1 MTDIA
6 APSTKLSIVGAGSV
20 GSSLAYAAL
29 IRGSANT
36 VALYDLN
43 TAKVDAEVLDLA
55 HGSQYTQSS
64 QIIGGS
70 DISCVAGSDV
80 VVITA
85 GARQKPGQTRLDLAG
100 TNVDILSSLLPQLVE
115 QAPNAIFMLVTNP
128 CDVLTTAALKITGL
142 PRHRILSSGT
152 VLDTSRLRWLVARH
166 IGIAPQSVHAMMVG
180 EHGDTE
186 FALWSSATIGQA
198 PLKDWEDENGHKVF
212 SQELLDNLE
221 HEVTDSAYKIIQGK
235 GATNYA
241 IGVAGARIVEAIL
254 RDQKAVLPVS
264 TLLTD
269 YHGISDIA
277 LSVPS
282 IVGRNGV
289 ERTLS
294 FPMDYEEEG
303 KLHKSAEAL
312 LAVQKSLGI

>member
-1 MTDIA
+1 MTDFTA
-6 APSTKLSIVGAGSV
+6 TPTKLSIVGAGSV

-36 VALYDLN
+36 VALYDVN

-70 DISCVAGSDV
+70 DISCVAGSDI

-100 TNVDILSSLLPQLVE
+100 TNVDILSSLLPQLLE

-142 PRHRILSSGT
+142 PTSRVLSSGT
-152 VLDTSRLRWLVARH
+152 VLDTSRLRWLVGRH
-166 IGIAPQSVHAMMVG
+166 IGIAPRSVHAMMVG

-186 FALWSSATIGQA
+186 FALWSSASIGQS
-198 PLKDWEDENGHKVF
+198 PLQDWEDENGVKVF
-212 SQELLDNLE
+212 TRELLDELE
-221 HEVTDSAYKIIQGK
+221 HEVTGSAYKIIQGK

-254 RDQKAVLPVS
+254 GDQKAVLPVS
-264 TLLTD
+264 TVLTD

-282 IVGRNGV
+282 IVGRGGV

-294 FPMDYEEEG
+294 FPMDDLEEA

-312 LAVQKSLGI
+312 RAVQDSLGI

>member
-212 SQELLDNLE
+212 TQELLDNLE